1 MQRLCLLT
9 GLNGSVTDVD
19 QDNINSR
26 LRCSDHVLGRGNKL
40 DGGVV
45 ELIACP
51 PVTRLISDLIP
62 VEQLGYFVRH
72 VAHAASPT
80 EITRLFTT
88 IYYYNN
94 DKCTYRF
101 PPSMNWTNGLM

>member
-1 MQRLCLLT
+1 MQHLYLLT
-9 GLNGSVTDVD
+9 RLNGSVADVD
-19 QDNINSR
+19 QDNIHSR

-45 ELIACP
+45 KLIACP

-72 VAHAASPT
+72 VTHAASPT
-80 EITRLFTT
+80 EITRSFA
-88 IYYYNN
+88 IIDNN
-94 DKCTYRF
+94 NESTYRF
-101 PPSMNWTNGLM
+101 PPSMN